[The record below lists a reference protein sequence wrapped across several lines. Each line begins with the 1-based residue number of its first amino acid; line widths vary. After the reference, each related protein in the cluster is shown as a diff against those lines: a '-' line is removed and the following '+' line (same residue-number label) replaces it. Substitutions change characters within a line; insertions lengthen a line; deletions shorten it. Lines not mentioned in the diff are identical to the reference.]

1 MRFNSAFLLVSLLAA
16 ATSSSRCG
24 AQGVTVSL
32 HVSIASGA
40 LANER
45 KPHSVMAEDTKA
57 VVAWLQP
64 MSDVDSRLHPAAAPA
79 HTFTLTQKN
88 KRFSPHMLVIPTG
101 SSVEFPNL
109 DPFFHNVFSLYNGR
123 RFDLGLYQAGSWRSV
138 RFDQEGVSYIF
149 CNIHPEM
156 GAVIV
161 SLSTPYYGVSDDD
174 DQITI
179 AHVPPGDYELNVWS
193 QNVSVAE
200 LAGAKH
206 AIHVEAQNITLPAIR
221 FRRTS
226 EPSRDHLNKFGE
238 PYKRSEQT
246 PY

>member
-1 MRFNSAFLLVSLLAA
+1 M
-16 ATSSSRCG
+16 T
-24 AQGVTVSL
+24 
-32 HVSIASGA
+32 
-40 LANER
+40 
-45 KPHSVMAEDTKA
+45 EDTKA
-57 VVAWLQP
+57 VVAWLEP
-64 MSDVDSRLHPAAAPA
+64 LTEVESRPHAAATA

-88 KRFSPHMLVIPTG
+88 KQFSPHLLVIPTG

-161 SLSTPYYGVSDDD
+161 SLSTPYYGVTGNDDL
-174 DQITI
+174 ITLE
-179 AHVPPGDYELNVWS
+179 HVPPGDYELNLWS
-193 QNVSVAE
+193 QNVSIAD
-200 LAGAKH
+200 LAAAKH
-206 AIHVEAQNITLPAIR
+206 AIHVEAQNVSLPAIR

-238 PYKRSEQT
+238 SYKKPETNTLLSCCIRDKAVTIAGHWPDTSTFEIG
-246 PY
+246 

>member
-1 MRFNSAFLLVSLLAA
+1 MRVHAAFLMVSLLAA
-16 ATSSSRCG
+16 TSVSCRAG

-32 HVSIASGA
+32 HVSVSSSA
-40 LANER
+40 LADER
-45 KPHSVMAEDTKA
+45 KPHSAMAEDTKA
-57 VVAWLQP
+57 VVAWLAP
-64 MSDVDSRLHPAAAPA
+64 MSDAESRSHPAAPA

-88 KRFSPHMLVIPTG
+88 KHFSPHLLVIPTG

-123 RFDLGLYQAGSWRSV
+123 RFDLGLYPAGSSRSV
-138 RFDQEGVSYIF
+138 RFDQEGVSFIF

-161 SLSTPYYGVSDDD
+161 SLSTPYYGVSGDDD
-174 DQITI
+174 LITI
-179 AHVPPGDYELNVWS
+179 GHVPPGDYELNLWS
-193 QNVSVAE
+193 QNVSVAD
-200 LAGAKH
+200 LAAAKH
-206 AIHVEAQNITLPAIR
+206 AIHVEAQSLTLPPIR

-226 EPSRDHLNKFGE
+226 EPPRDHLNKFGE
-238 PYKRSEQT
+238 SYKTSEQT